1 MIKASE
7 GIGVKNI
14 TLLFTDLKGSTELYE
29 RIGDLNAFSLVQ
41 RHFERLLDV
50 TVRNNGA
57 IIKTIGNAVMAAF
70 LKPADAVKAAL
81 AMRNEIAAF
90 NAEQPDRALILKIG
104 IHTGA
109 AIAVTLND
117 RLDYFGQNVNI
128 AARIQGIAEAGE
140 ICLSEDVHADEEAAA
155 LLATMPVQS
164 SKSKLRGMR
173 EDFRVFR
180 IGSEQ
185 RSVS

>member
-1 MIKASE
+1 M
-7 GIGVKNI
+7 
-14 TLLFTDLKGSTELYE
+14 YE

-57 IIKTIGNAVMAAF
+57 IIKTIGDAIMASF
-70 LKPADAVKAAL
+70 LQPADAVKAAL

-90 NAEQPDRALILKIG
+90 NAEQADRALILKIG
-104 IHTGA
+104 IHTGP

-140 ICLSEDVHADEEAAA
+140 ICLSEDVHGDEEAAA

-164 SKSKLRGMR
+164 SKSKLRGML

-180 IGSEQ
+180 IGSEHAN
-185 RSVS
+185 